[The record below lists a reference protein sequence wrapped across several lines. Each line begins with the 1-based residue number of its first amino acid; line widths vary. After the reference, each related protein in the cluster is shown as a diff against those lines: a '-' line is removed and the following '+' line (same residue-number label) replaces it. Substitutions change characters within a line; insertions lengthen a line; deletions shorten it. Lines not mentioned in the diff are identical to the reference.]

1 MLSVLSVLSVEV
13 RKLNRSL
20 ALLLADNIAQI
31 FAAFI
36 NGGCLG
42 ERRRKRCLPRE
53 KSAHLLQMVGDQALA
68 AADQADLSRIIRGDD
83 DAPAGFDG
91 FHCAGD
97 RPWNAA

>member
-1 MLSVLSVLSVEV
+1 MTTGGHNLQ
-13 RKLNRSL
+13 RSL

-53 KSAHLLQMVGDQALA
+53 KSTHLLQMVGDQAIA